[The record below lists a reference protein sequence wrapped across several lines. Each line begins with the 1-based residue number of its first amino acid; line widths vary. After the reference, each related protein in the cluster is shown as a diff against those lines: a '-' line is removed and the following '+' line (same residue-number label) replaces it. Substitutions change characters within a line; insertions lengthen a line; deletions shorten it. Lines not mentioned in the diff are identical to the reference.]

1 MGGTL
6 EQSLSLFS
14 VATETSFVDSEIGQH
29 LLRQLCVNDF
39 CGLKLWRVSEIGK
52 HSVQQ
57 FDVVNVVARQ
67 ATHITSVMLSTLPV
81 EVAAIHR
88 VALEA
93 GLIRCGRSQLNG
105 IADISFAGGL
115 GTRLS
120 VLFAVRVADFA
131 FCCA

>member
-1 MGGTL
+1 MSGAL
-6 EQSLSLFS
+6 EKSLALFL
-14 VATETSFVDSEIGQH
+14 VATETRFFYGETGQH
-29 LLRQLCVNDF
+29 LLGQPGVNDF

>member
-1 MGGTL
+1 VGGTL

-14 VATETSFVDSEIGQH
+14 VATETGFVDSETSQH

-39 CGLKLWRVSEIGK
+39 CGLKLWRVSQIGK

-115 GTRLS
+115 GARLS